1 MLGTL
6 EAHALCAALVL
17 IDQFARALRLRL
29 LGGALGHPL
38 RWRDALVANAIGD
51 AACAVTPMRIGG
63 EPARVGA
70 LHRFGVPA
78 TASVI
83 VIAFEVVTM
92 WPVIIACGL
101 AMGIWL
107 APGWLEQT
115 APALLQGLTR
125 AWTWFVLA
133 GAVSVVIWLGVRR
146 SGFATPRPTRH
157 PWRRARIYWRRM
169 PRGPLLVSA
178 ALGFVNLASR
188 TAILPILMATLPVTP
203 PLGPAILGSFALL
216 YSQLALPTPAG
227 AGIVDLGLLAGAAG
241 NTGAS
246 GLALLIW
253 WRFYTT
259 FIGVGLGGWLAIRT
273 FGWGAVRKVL
283 SSRKNVTSDQ

>member
-1 MLGTL
+1 MLRSL

-17 IDQFARALRLRL
+17 LDQFARALRLRL
-29 LGGALGHPL
+29 LAGVLGHPL
-38 RWRDALVANAIGD
+38 RWRDALAANAIGD

-70 LHRFGVPA
+70 LLRFGVPA

-133 GAVSVVIWLGVRR
+133 GAGR
-146 SGFATPRPTRH
+146 
-157 PWRRARIYWRRM
+157 
-169 PRGPLLVSA
+169 
-178 ALGFVNLASR
+178 
-188 TAILPILMATLPVTP
+188 
-203 PLGPAILGSFALL
+203 
-216 YSQLALPTPAG
+216 
-227 AGIVDLGLLAGAAG
+227 
-241 NTGAS
+241 
-246 GLALLIW
+246 
-253 WRFYTT
+253 
-259 FIGVGLGGWLAIRT
+259 
-273 FGWGAVRKVL
+273 
-283 SSRKNVTSDQ
+283 

>member
-1 MLGTL
+1 
-6 EAHALCAALVL
+6 
-17 IDQFARALRLRL
+17 
-29 LGGALGHPL
+29 
-38 RWRDALVANAIGD
+38 
-51 AACAVTPMRIGG
+51 
-63 EPARVGA
+63 
-70 LHRFGVPA
+70 
-78 TASVI
+78 
-83 VIAFEVVTM
+83 
-92 WPVIIACGL
+92 
-101 AMGIWL
+101 
-107 APGWLEQT
+107 
-115 APALLQGLTR
+115 
-125 AWTWFVLA
+125 
-133 GAVSVVIWLGVRR
+133 
-146 SGFATPRPTRH
+146 
-157 PWRRARIYWRRM
+157 M

-241 NTGAS
+241 NTGAG

-273 FGWGAVRKVL
+273 FGWGAVRGVVGRR
-283 SSRKNVTSDQ
+283 SGPG